1 MSETPT
7 PAVTPADA
15 GLAPPMPKHHLLT
28 DRCRRAVTAAGLRA
42 HRDRRKVTEID
53 TGDLLWG
60 LLQDRS
66 SLAYFV
72 LDELGVTADAV
83 ADALRATQ
91 RGVPPEEGFSLAAGT
106 CDAAGRQRFSA
117 AVEDFLVRA
126 SGVAEGMG
134 SRAVGS
140 EHLLVAL
147 ASEAGCTAALV
158 LDQLG
163 VRPSDVRV
171 RTHNLSRNLV
181 PAPGEYTGMVAP
193 ALAAARAAFQFAM
206 LVLRR
211 SGKVAPGAVTPG
223 AGSGDRA
230 DAANAAAIDYL
241 EHLDRKVKM
250 FEDHL
255 LAGEICALADGDAE
269 FSARLRASMP
279 PAGDAA
285 PPYVASLRAA
295 CALFLGAGG
304 PAAVACPA
312 GVVNA
317 GTIEPAQAALAA
329 LDEKLRTAAAA
340 ERHSPV
346 RPQTAVGV
354 ADEGVSG

>member
-1 MSETPT
+1 MSDAPT
-7 PAVTPADA
+7 PAGTPADA
-15 GLAPPMPKHHLLT
+15 GLAPPMPKHHPLT

-42 HRDRRKVTEID
+42 HKDRRKVTEID

-60 LLQDRS
+60 LLQDKA

-72 LDELGVTADAV
+72 LDELGVIADAV
-83 ADALRATQ
+83 ADALRVTQ
-91 RGVPPEEGFSLAAGT
+91 RGEPPEEGFSLAAGT

-163 VRPSDVRV
+163 VRLSDVRV
-171 RTHNLSRNLV
+171 RTHGLVNRNLV
-181 PAPGEYTGMVAP
+181 PAPGKYTGLVAP
-193 ALAAARAAFQFAM
+193 ALAAARASFQFAL
-206 LVLRR
+206 LVLRE
-211 SGKVAPGAVTPG
+211 SGKVTPDAA
-223 AGSGDRA
+223 AGVGGGT
-230 DAANAAAIDYL
+230 DAANANAAAIDYL

-269 FSARLRASMP
+269 FSARLRESMP
-279 PAGDAA
+279 PPGDAA
-285 PPYVASLRAA
+285 PPYVGSLRAA

-312 GVVNA
+312 GVINA
-317 GTIEPAQAALAA
+317 GTIEPAQAALAV

-354 ADEGVSG
+354 ADGGVSG